1 MFIISPIQGTLIPRG
16 TEREPSD
23 AELLAVEAE
32 MPLILAEVEH
42 LDAYITLLDR
52 VPSEIDM
59 QRLRRTNNRVLAVR
73 RDLANAAA
81 RRPAGG
87 AA

>member
-1 MFIISPIQGTLIPRG
+1 MFIISPIQGNLIPLG

-32 MPLILAEVEH
+32 MPLVLAEVEH

>member
-1 MFIISPIQGTLIPRG
+1 MFIISPNPGTLIPPAPESG
-16 TEREPSD
+16 PSE
-23 AELLAVEAE
+23 AELLAIEE
-32 MPLILAEVEH
+32 ETPLILAEVEH
-42 LDAYITLLDR
+42 LDAYITLLKR

-59 QRLRRTNNRVLAVR
+59 QRLRRTNNRVLALR
-73 RDLANAAA
+73 RHLANAAA

>member
-1 MFIISPIQGTLIPRG
+1 MFIISPIQGNLIPRG

-32 MPLILAEVEH
+32 MPLIEAEVEH